1 MSDTVFGKIA
11 RGEMDADIVYQDDQA
26 VAFRDLNPQAPVHIL
41 IIPRKP
47 IATLNDASP
56 EDAALVGHLF
66 LVASKV
72 AEREGVAE
80 QGYRTI
86 INCNAQAGQTV
97 YHLHVHLLAGRALQ
111 WPPG

>member
-1 MSDTVFGKIA
+1 MSDTVFGEIA
-11 RGEMDADIVYQDDQA
+11 RGEMDADIVYQDEQA
-26 VAFRDLNPQAPVHIL
+26 VAFRDLSPQAPVHIL

-47 IATLNDASP
+47 IATLNDVSP

-66 LVASKV
+66 QVASKV
-72 AEREGVAE
+72 AAQEGVAE

-97 YHLHVHLLAGRALQ
+97 YHLHVHLLGGRALQ

>member
-26 VAFRDLNPQAPVHIL
+26 VAFRDLSPQAPVHIL

-47 IATLNDASP
+47 IATLNDVSP

-72 AEREGVAE
+72 AAQEGVAE
-80 QGYRTI
+80 QGYRTV